1 MKAHT
6 RWSTPTMSRIP
17 RVIWQLL
24 PVVTILFSLVFDAGR
39 FLRLCLRSRAAL
51 AAENLFLRQQLAMY
65 QARNIKPRQVTN
77 ATRFTLVW
85 LSHWLE
91 WQRSLSV
98 VKPETFTRWRR
109 QGFAW
114 LWRRQSHAGR
124 PPIPDALQA
133 LIRQMAREN
142 LTWGQQRIAN
152 ELRLKLG
159 LRVSPRTVRKYT
171 PTRLHR
177 GPGHRAASQRWG
189 TFLRNQAWDLIV
201 HSGTAAVIR
210 GVQAV
215 SARLRWSLQRWW
227 GRFVA
232 SGLQDTAPSDTVSFA
247 LLIKPLAV
255 SPAWSPDSMDVSS
268 AGERSPPDMGRLHHQ
283 VPCTTA
289 RAIPVDTLGVPPVV
303 AAVRWWNGASAHVW
317 DAEHL
322 SKDGSRVIP
331 WRRAA

>member
-1 MKAHT
+1 
-6 RWSTPTMSRIP
+6 MSRE
-17 RVIWQLL
+17 LT
-24 PVVTILFSLVFDAGR
+24 PVVTMLFSLVFDAGR

-51 AAENLFLRQQLAMY
+51 AAEKLFSRQQFAMY
-65 QARNIKPRQVTN
+65 QARNVTPRPATN

-85 LSHWLE
+85 LSHWFE

-114 LWRRQSHAGR
+114 LWRGQSHSGR
-124 PPIPDALQA
+124 PPIPEALQA

-171 PTRLHR
+171 PTRLHP
-177 GPGHRAASQRWG
+177 GPGHRATSQRWC

-201 HSGTAAVIR
+201 HSGAAALSR
-210 GVQAV
+210 GVQALL
-215 SARLRWSLQRWW
+215 ARLMWSLQHWW

-232 SGLQDTAPSDTVSFA
+232 SGLQDTAPRDAVSFA
-247 LLIKPLAV
+247 LLIKPLAGP
-255 SPAWSPDSMDVSS
+255 PAWSRDIMDVSS
-268 AGERSPPDMGRLHHQ
+268 VGERSPPDMGRPRHQ
-283 VPCTTA
+283 IPCTTA
-289 RAIPVDTLGVPPVV
+289 SATPADTLDVHPVV
-303 AAVRWWNGASAHVW
+303 AAVHWWNGASPHVW

-322 SKDGSRVIP
+322 SKDGSRVMP